1 MHSSSLV
8 VTGLFQLSVP
18 SLLSFG
24 NLSVLINW
32 SSASVILS
40 IAHRFFLLLLGIVF
54 INLMSVRSVVTSPLQ
69 FLMLI
74 VRVFNKS
81 CKDLSVYFLKN
92 PVWASCILLHDVLF
106 SVSLVSVVIFIIPFL
121 LLLLVYVD
129 FLFLVS

>member
-40 IAHRFFLLLLGIVF
+40 IAHRFFLLLGIVF

-81 CKDLSVYFLKN
+81 YKDLSVYFLKN
-92 PVWASCILLHDVLF
+92 PVWASCILLHHVLF

-121 LLLLVYVD
+121 LFLLVYVD

>member
-54 INLMSVRSVVTSPLQ
+54 IYLMSVRSVVTSPLQ

-92 PVWASCILLHDVLF
+92 PVWASCILLHHVLF
-106 SVSLVSVVIFIIPFL
+106 SLSLVSVVIFIIPFL

>member
-1 MHSSSLV
+1 M
-8 VTGLFQLSVP
+8 
-18 SLLSFG
+18 
-24 NLSVLINW
+24 
-32 SSASVILS
+32 ILS
-40 IAHRFFLLLLGIVF
+40 IAHRFFLLLGIVF
-54 INLMSVRSVVTSPLQ
+54 IYLMSVRSVVTSPLQ

-74 VRVFNKS
+74 VKVFNKS

-92 PVWASCILLHDVLF
+92 PVWASCILLHHVLF